1 MLFDGRDLGGE
12 PGTAWSPNGRSI
24 AFAMKPAGAT
34 DDNESEVYVMNSDGS
49 GIKRLTAAPGD
60 DLIRTGA
67 RMASASSSI
76 PPARR
81 PT

>member
-1 MLFDGRDLGGE
+1 
-12 PGTAWSPNGRSI
+12 
-24 AFAMKPAGAT
+24 MKPAGAT

-67 RMASASSSI
+67 RMASASSI